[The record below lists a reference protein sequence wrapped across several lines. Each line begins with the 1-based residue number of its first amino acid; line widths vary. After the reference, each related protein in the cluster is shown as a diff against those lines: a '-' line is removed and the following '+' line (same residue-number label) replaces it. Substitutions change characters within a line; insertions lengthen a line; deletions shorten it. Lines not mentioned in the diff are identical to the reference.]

1 MRFAT
6 YSHRGERE
14 VNLGVVEG
22 SRLYGLAPGT
32 TMLGL
37 LGDGDIPLA
46 RAGREAL
53 QEPSELIEL
62 GEVDLRAPIPVPPS
76 IRDFLAFE
84 EHLRNARGEVDPDWY
99 ELPIFYFSNP
109 AAVMGPADDIEI
121 APGSSQWDYEL
132 EMAAV
137 IGAPGSNLSPLE
149 AEQHIAGYTV
159 MCDFSARDVQKRE
172 MRLRLGPV
180 KGKDS
185 ATSLGPVLVTADEL
199 EPFRFGRGFNLQ
211 MAVTVNG
218 RAYGSG
224 TAADLYWSFAEMVA
238 YASRGTTVMPGD
250 IIGSG
255 TVGTGCILELSNL
268 GRGEEFPWLR
278 AGDEVELTIEHLGTL
293 RHRIVPGPG
302 LVPLR
307 LEPNR

>member
-6 YSHRGERE
+6 YRHRGEKAER
-14 VNLGVVEG
+14 LGVAEEG
-22 SRLYGLAPGT
+22 RLFGLAPGT
-32 TMLGL
+32 TLLSL
-37 LGDGDIPLA
+37 LGDHDLPLA
-46 RAGREAL
+46 RAGEAAL
-53 QEPSELIEL
+53 QEPAELLEISDVE
-62 GEVDLRAPIPVPPS
+62 LRAPIPVPPS

-109 AAVMGPADDIEI
+109 AAVRGPADEIEI

-132 EMAAV
+132 ELAAV
-137 IGAPGSNLSPLE
+137 IGAPGSDLSPLE
-149 AEQHIAGYTV
+149 AERHIAGYTV
-159 MCDFSARDVQKRE
+159 MCDFSARDLQKRE
-172 MRLRLGPV
+172 MRLRLGPG

-199 EPFRFGRGFNLQ
+199 EPFRSGRGFQLQ
-211 MAVTVNG
+211 MTVSVNG
-218 RAYGSG
+218 RAHGGG
-224 TAADLYWSFAEMVA
+224 TAADLYWSFGEMIA

-250 IIGSG
+250 VIGSG

-268 GRGEEFPWLR
+268 GRGEEFPWLLS
-278 AGDEVELTIEHLGTL
+278 GDEVELTIEHLGTL
-293 RHRIVPGPG
+293 RHRIVAGPQ

-307 LEPNR
+307 PGPSH